1 MAVFATEGI
10 ILKRSNYGEADR
22 VLTVFTPYKGKI
34 RVVAKGVRRI
44 KSRRAGNV
52 ELLNRVKLHLYQG
65 MGAPVLTEA
74 DSIETYAIL
83 KENLTLSSYASHVA
97 EITDRLLPEDQPNP
111 GVYQLFAA
119 ILGILEKNPR
129 QIFIRAYEVKLLTEL
144 GFWSTSQ
151 IQTSREMTELLT
163 RLQMSTWDQIAEIE
177 IDQAQAVELERILRF
192 YIERLLE
199 SPLKSVEVI
208 QQIKRESNS

>member
-22 VLTVFTPYKGKI
+22 VLTVFTPFKGKI

-65 MGAPVLTEA
+65 TGAPVLTEA
-74 DSIETYAIL
+74 ESIQTYPIL
-83 KENLTLSSYASHVA
+83 KQNLTLSSYASHVA
-97 EITDRLLPEDQPNP
+97 EITGRLLPEDQPNP

-119 ILGILEKNPR
+119 ILGILETNPR

-151 IQTSREMTELLT
+151 IQTSDQMVGLLT
-163 RLQMSTWDQIAEIE
+163 KLQMSKWDEIAEIE

-208 QQIKRESNS
+208 QQIKKESGG